1 MPRPRSVASRSPTL
15 SPFDMAPPV
24 IPGVNIALLAGPM
37 VLGFLWS
44 FALYGILIVQ
54 VYIYFQ
60 LYPKDRIAI
69 KWLVWITFFF
79 DTVFIVF
86 QMIAAWYMFG
96 SGWGD
101 PDRLLAFNWSWM
113 PLVVLNGLLAGI
125 AQGFYTWRIWKLTT
139 GIRWLPILISC
150 MILLQMASTT
160 YFGVKIRLLGQSVEE
175 LHKVQNEIL
184 LWLSADLVADNLIT
198 ISLVTILLRRRSKA
212 QVRQTAGLINKL
224 IRFAIE
230 TGTVTSLGAILELV
244 LWLTCSQWN
253 FHFILFH
260 ILGRLYT
267 NGLMATL
274 NCRAPLVQPSR
285 GGPLH
290 IHTTFWSDVEDPE
303 ELVKPRLAVTQKA
316 GSSEAG
322 STTLGIDNNE
332 NDEYVLDITLQHMKL
347 PRPRP

>member
-1 MPRPRSVASRSPTL
+1 MPHSKPRSVASRSPTL
-15 SPFDMAPPV
+15 SLFDMAPPV
-24 IPGVNIALLAGPM
+24 IPGVNVALLRKAGPM

-69 KWLVWITFFF
+69 KTLVWITFFF

-125 AQGFYTWRIWKLTT
+125 AQGFYTWRIWQLTT

-184 LWLSADLVADNLIT
+184 L
-198 ISLVTILLRRRSKA
+198 LRRRSKA

-230 TGTVTSLGAILELV
+230 TGTVTSLGAMLELVLMNV

-253 FHFILFH
+253 FHFI
-260 ILGRLYT
+260 LYT

-290 IHTTFWSDVEDPE
+290 IHTAFWSDVADPE
-303 ELVKPRLAVTQKA
+303 QPVKPRLPAAQKA

-332 NDEYVLDITLQHMKL
+332 NDEYVLDLTYMKS
-347 PRPRP
+347 PRP